1 MIDRYGPWAVVTGA
15 SEGIGRAFAVELAK
29 KGFRLAIVARRESV
43 LEEVAQELRRL
54 SAPEVAIISADLA
67 TSQGIQAVIDRT
79 KDIDVGL
86 FVSAAGYGSSG
97 LFSEM
102 DIASELDMVDVNCRA
117 TVELT
122 HALGNRMLA
131 RGKGG
136 IVLVSSLLAW
146 QGVSKAATY
155 AATKAFVQSFAEGL
169 RFEWRTLGVDVIV
182 SAPGP
187 VMSSFDRRANM
198 TIRNGEKPETVA
210 RETLSG
216 LGRRT
221 TVVPGLLS
229 KFLTYSILIAP
240 RTLRIQV
247 MKRIMENLTNHGK
260 GGGV

>member
-1 MIDRYGPWAVVTGA
+1 MWCQASGVRHRHAEPPLSPPPPAHDSSLGGVEAGPIIGLDYFC
-15 SEGIGRAFAVELAK
+15 SIHSLSRGGRAEF
-29 KGFRLAIVARRESV
+29 
-43 LEEVAQELRRL
+43 
-54 SAPEVAIISADLA
+54 
-67 TSQGIQAVIDRT
+67 
-79 KDIDVGL
+79 GL
-86 FVSAAGYGSSG
+86 G
-97 LFSEM
+97 
-102 DIASELDMVDVNCRA
+102 
-117 TVELT
+117 

-240 RTLRIQV
+240 RTLRIQI